1 MNLPRRKRY
10 MIPEKTC
17 LDTHES
23 FGLMLTTASSWLGL
37 IIPSFTSIWFLAPH
51 AAYSGT
57 IEYSNHMSLANNSQ
71 VATPDCDLRW
81 RGSHQAFAFNLLAQS
96 GLVMQYHGHKQLRGE
111 YRNGGQWQ
119 RFADFLFFTSY
130 TENWI
135 PTLVHMEVPNLQLT
149 HFLTALF
156 SHSEPRLPP
165 WDCPEDG
172 VWRCRQKW
180 SWCIHSLNRF
190 LHWQQDG
197 DEEACKE

>member
-1 MNLPRRKRY
+1 M
-10 MIPEKTC
+10 
-17 LDTHES
+17 
-23 FGLMLTTASSWLGL
+23 LMLTNASCWLGL
-37 IIPSFTSIWFLAPH
+37 TIPSFTSIWLLAPH
-51 AAYSGT
+51 KHVGCTCCIFGNDWEFQSDVPCKQK
-57 IEYSNHMSLANNSQ
+57 SQ
-71 VATPDCDLRW
+71 VATTDW
-81 RGSHQAFAFNLLAQS
+81 NHQAFAFNLLAQS

-111 YRNGGQWQ
+111 YRNGGQWH
-119 RFADFLFFTSY
+119 RFASA
-130 TENWI
+130 ENWI
-135 PTLVHMEVPNLQLT
+135 PTLVHMEVPKLQLP

-165 WDCPEDG
+165 WDCPENG